1 MSKCRVSIVLLLL
14 IVQVMETQGKK
25 YFVKYPPDDY
35 VPVPDFDVAKWG
47 GFYAMN
53 SLFKPEF
60 GIDTKMMEHD
70 PPTRDPT
77 IDNEEEFVM
86 GLRTRPQDRYETQYF
101 QYPPESRTTLG
112 LATHKLK
119 SWWNS
124 VTSFDTK
131 KRENSREVDPRDDP
145 RHYLESNEYF
155 ANEYVG
161 LIVRTED
168 NQVWTKT
175 IAYPG
180 KKLYLRGI
188 SRLDEIQ
195 MKNQSAIEF
204 KIWISPVDPEK
215 DSSQMVWRNRTC
227 RTKDFDHYTRF
238 GDIHEKVM
246 LWYLISNMGSIQV
259 FVDPRFVPSETCRPM
274 VGNYDPHKLYKN
286 FENPRKDYDWRNDI
300 SEYPKIEVDES
311 LIHRGFAEINKEDE
325 TEEAEREEPC
335 ETKLSRCLSGA
346 EMRQASRRLVK
357 CEAHLSLREAQD
369 VQVTADA
376 LDRLETCEEIL
387 STCHEKIVTSE
398 KVLED
403 MSRREASCGDELSER
418 ENTLKDKELKLED
431 ALSRVSDC
439 TAKLSDSTSRTWL
452 FERLYYSSIYIVECY
467 DSCSNTGTVELEK
480 KESVCQEREAL
491 LDDALSQVSECTAKL
506 SDSTSRNVELEKKE
520 ASLDDALSQVS
531 ECSVKLSE
539 LTSEVQTCSNEVKTC
554 DEKTRICNE
563 GMEKCNEKV
572 ETCNEKE
579 RVCNENVQQKGQM
592 LADCTEKLNE
602 CSEEL
607 SAEFD
612 QEELERICAPHVE
625 IMLQEYQG
633 DATAR
638 MSAFR
643 ALEKSRDDLLKS
655 LAERREEGLS
665 SMRQQVLMMRAERDT
680 CMKQVNALKDLDIT
694 AATCNENLL
703 SAKDEASTTM
713 LELQKCSENVHTSE
727 TRLEEMEVK
736 CNQEIKDLKQHLED
750 SQRSCKE
757 MEVKC
762 DDSKKDFEDTQKR
775 CDEIEAKCEE
785 ERHASEKRVE
795 EMEAKCEE
803 ERRASENRVEE
814 MRVKCE
820 EEGRASE
827 KRVEEME
834 AKCEEERRVSEKRV
848 EEIEAKCEEE
858 RRASEKRFEELQKTT
873 KDTSKCEISEDEI
886 TKRVENECA
895 KIVEGKIS
903 VLEKECKMELE
914 ECDLQ
919 CKHRLDSEK
928 DLEKRLEDCSRRS
941 EDFEVMVKNVQLEV
955 TKCDE
960 ERSDLSSSLSSYET
974 RVKECEDRLEKEQK
988 ECEINEKKSKDEAF
1002 RKGTVSV
1009 CETILG
1015 TDQNCEDNPTEAL
1028 LSMINTIR
1036 DRNTKSESSSKSI
1049 IFEKQFRDRLD
1060 NLSVKDQDLLN
1071 EYKLFYYAVLFLVLI
1086 QPFMALIF
1094 AKRIS
1099 GDVVGYIEDTAKEM
1113 NDYFNTYMNK
1123 NV

>member
-25 YFVKYPPDDY
+25 YFVTYPPDDY

-60 GIDTKMMEHD
+60 GIDTKMIEHD

-180 KKLYLRGI
+180 KKLYLRGV

-195 MKNQSAIEF
+195 MKNQSMIEF

-215 DSSQMVWRNRTC
+215 DSSQIVWRNRTC
-227 RTKDFDHYTRF
+227 RTNDFDHYTRF

-439 TAKLSDSTSRTWL
+439 TAKLSDSTSR
-452 FERLYYSSIYIVECY
+452 
-467 DSCSNTGTVELEK
+467 
-480 KESVCQEREAL
+480 
-491 LDDALSQVSECTAKL
+491 
-506 SDSTSRNVELEKKE
+506 NVELEKKE

-579 RVCNENVQQKGQM
+579 RVCNENVQQKEQM

-785 ERHASEKRVE
+785 EKRASEKRVEERVE

-803 ERRASENRVEE
+803 EKRVLEKRVEERVEE
-814 MRVKCE
+814 MVAKCE
-820 EEGRASE
+820 EEKRASE
-827 KRVEEME
+827 KRDE
-834 AKCEEERRVSEKRV
+834 
-848 EEIEAKCEEE
+848 
-858 RRASEKRFEELQKTT
+858 TT
-873 KDTSKCEISEDEI
+873 EDMSKCSEDEI

-895 KIVEGKIS
+895 KIVEEKLS
-903 VLEKECKMELE
+903 VFKKECNTELE
-914 ECDLQ
+914 ECD
-919 CKHRLDSEK
+919 KRRLDSEEE
-928 DLEKRLEDCSRRS
+928 LEKKLSDCSIRS
-941 EDFEVMVKNVQLEV
+941 EDLETKVENVQLEV

-1086 QPFMALIF
+1086 QPLMALIF